1 MNGIN
6 YQIKTGR
13 RKTAQRKKKEKK
25 NKQTKTKTKTKTKNQ
40 KQRKISGQERYFK
53 NLSSSYKVTAIK
65 SSAAETIL
73 LSSKYKNTAQG

>member
-6 YQIKTGR
+6 IRLKQDAEKQLRG
-13 RKTAQRKKKEKK
+13 KKKSRK
-25 NKQTKTKTKTKTKNQ
+25 NKQTKTKTKTKNQ

-53 NLSSSYKVTAIK
+53 NLSLSYKVTAIK

-73 LSSKYKNTAQG
+73 PSSKYKNTVQG

>member
-13 RKTAQRKKKEKK
+13 RKTAQRKYKEQKKQTNKDK
-25 NKQTKTKTKTKTKNQ
+25 NKHKTKNQ
-40 KQRKISGQERYFK
+40 KQRKISGQEGYFK
-53 NLSSSYKVTAIK
+53 NLSLSYKVTAIK

-73 LSSKYKNTAQG
+73 PSSKYKNTVQG